1 MTPSFL
7 KKTFTALAIAALGWL
22 CLRYLLP
29 IAMPF
34 LLAGLLALAAEPLV
48 LCFHRRM
55 KLPRAVAAGVGVTM
69 TLVILILIL
78 MVLGALAVR
87 QLQALVLV
95 LPDLEGSAA
104 EGLQSLQSWLLEL
117 AQKTP
122 GSIRPMVENSVHG
135 AFEDGSAVM
144 NRVTAWLL
152 GLASGIVT
160 RLPDRALG
168 IGTWLLASYMLSSK
182 FPSIRAGLR
191 ERVPDSWNEKYFPM
205 LARLKK
211 SVFGWLTA
219 QLKLI
224 SITFGVLAVGF
235 FLLQVSHTLLWA
247 VLISLVDALPILGT
261 GTVLIPW
268 SIVCFLQGDTVRAV
282 GLLGVY
288 AVVML
293 LRMTLEPKLV
303 GKQLGLDPLVT
314 LAAMYAGY
322 RLWGV
327 LGMLFAPLLAV
338 TARQLF
344 TAPKEM

>member
-1 MTPSFL
+1 MTSSLF
-7 KKTFTALAIAALGWL
+7 KKFFTALTVAALGWL

-48 LCFHRRM
+48 SCFHRRI
-55 KLPRAVAAGVGVTM
+55 KLPRAVAAGIGVTM
-69 TLVILILIL
+69 TLVILMLIL

-87 QLQALVLV
+87 QLRALVLV
-95 LPDLEGSAA
+95 LPDLENSTA
-104 EGLQSLQSWLLEL
+104 EGLQSLRLWLLEL
-117 AQKTP
+117 AEQVP
-122 GSIRPMVENSVHG
+122 GSIRPMVENSVQDV
-135 AFEDGSAVM
+135 FENGNAVM

-168 IGTWLLASYMLSSK
+168 IGTWLLASYMLSAK
-182 FPSIRAGLR
+182 FPSIKANLRARL
-191 ERVPDSWNEKYFPM
+191 PHSWHEKYLPM

-219 QLKLI
+219 QFKLI
-224 SITFGVLAVGF
+224 SITFAVLTVGF
-235 FLLQVSHTLLWA
+235 FLLGVSHGPLWA

-268 SIVCFLQGDTVRAV
+268 SIVCFLQEDTVRAV
-282 GLLGVY
+282 GILGIY
-288 AVVML
+288 ALVML

-314 LAAMYAGY
+314 LAAMYTGY

-338 TARQLF
+338 AARQLF
-344 TAPKEM
+344 TTPQET